1 VLVRI
6 ERRGDRVIA
15 CIENALIEAEAERSG
30 NRMALDNIRERLAL
44 FFDAEAR
51 MVTRTDAGRY
61 RVEIDMPYRTRA
73 RTAEG

>member
-1 VLVRI
+1 
-6 ERRGDRVIA
+6 
-15 CIENALIEAEAERSG
+15 
-30 NRMALDNIRERLAL
+30 MALDNIRERLAL